1 MQQSNA
7 YIVIFTAILTI
18 VVGGLLSFT
27 SEILKPYQ
35 KKSIELDT
43 KTSILKAVMDI
54 DNKKDDVL
62 GIYNSKIESI
72 VVDIN
77 GESVEKDKKG
87 NDIVPED
94 VNILKNFKM
103 DPENREYPVFKFMGD
118 DGEVEAYIFPIY
130 GNGLWNKI
138 WGFVA
143 IEKDMNTI
151 KGVSFDHK
159 QETPGLGQRIATAEI
174 QQRYIGKKI
183 YDGSGELVSVTMIKG
198 EGKGQPLTDNEVDGM
213 SGATLTGKGVNDM
226 MLAYLSAYEGYMNKI
241 KSNQ

>member
-43 KTSILKAVMDI
+43 KTQILSAVMEI
-54 DNKKDDVL
+54 DKKSDVL
-62 GIYNSKIESI
+62 GIYDQTIQSE

-77 GESVEKDKKG
+77 GNPVEKDRKG
-87 NDIVPED
+87 NPIVPEE
-94 VNILKNFKM
+94 VNILKNYKM
-103 DPENREYPVFKFMGD
+103 DPDERNYPVFKFIGES
-118 DGEVEAYIFPIY
+118 GEVQAYIFPIY
-130 GNGLWNKI
+130 GNGLWDKI

-143 IEKDMNTI
+143 IEGDMNTI

-159 QETPGLGQRIATAEI
+159 AETPGLGQRIATAQI
-174 QQRYIGKKI
+174 QERYEGKKI
-183 YDGSGELVSVTMIKG
+183 YDASGELVSVTMIKG
-198 EGKGQPLTDNEVDGM
+198 EGKGQPLSENEVDGM
-213 SGATLTGKGVNDM
+213 SGATLTGKGVNEM
-226 MLAYLSAYEGYMNKI
+226 MLSYLSAYQAYMNKV
-241 KSNQ
+241 KNGNQ